1 MNNPLALA
9 AAVGLLAAP
18 LFLAAPAPAAEPAK
32 TPAADAATTLGEAQS
47 KAVEAMIRQFILDH
61 PEVILESMQNY
72 QIRQQ
77 MAEQEAATAA
87 LAAHRD
93 EIKNDPSAPVAG
105 NPKGDVTIVEFFDYR
120 CAYCKRVLPSV
131 RELLESD
138 KNVRYVFK
146 ELPILGPDSVTASRA
161 ALAAWKIAPEKYF
174 AFHAALME
182 ARGNLGEE
190 QVLEIAGKVGL
201 DPKKVKE
208 GMGAPEVEKTI
219 QRNLELAQTL
229 RIQGTPAF
237 IVGDALVPGAVD
249 LDQLKEMV
257 ATARKG

>member
-1 MNNPLALA
+1 MKHPLALA
-9 AAVGLLAAP
+9 AAAGFVTAP
-18 LFLAAPAPAAEPAK
+18 LLFAAPASAADPAK
-32 TPAADAATTLGEAQS
+32 APADAASALSEGQS
-47 KAVEAMIRQFILDH
+47 RAVEALVKQYILDH
-61 PEVILESMQNY
+61 PEVIIESMQNY

-77 MAEQEAATAA
+77 IAEQEAATAA
-87 LAAHRD
+87 LAASRD
-93 EIKNDPSAPVAG
+93 EIKNDASAPVAG

-174 AFHAALME
+174 AFHTALME
-182 ARGNLGEE
+182 ARGELGEE
-190 QVLEIAGKVGL
+190 QVLQIAEKVGL
-201 DPKKVKE
+201 DRKKVKD
-208 GMGAPEVEKTI
+208 GMAAPEVEKTI
-219 QRNLELAQTL
+219 QRNLELAQKL

-249 LDQLKEMV
+249 IEQLKDMV

>member
-1 MNNPLALA
+1 MKHPLALA
-9 AAVGLLAAP
+9 AAAGFVAAP
-18 LFLAAPAPAAEPAK
+18 LLFAAPASAADPAK
-32 TPAADAATTLGEAQS
+32 APADAASALSEGQS
-47 KAVEAMIRQFILDH
+47 RAVEALVKQYILDH
-61 PEVILESMQNY
+61 PEVIIESMQNY

-77 MAEQEAATAA
+77 IAEQEAATAA
-87 LAAHRD
+87 LAASRD
-93 EIKNDPSAPVAG
+93 EIKNDASAPVAG

-174 AFHAALME
+174 AFHSALME
-182 ARGNLGEE
+182 ARGELGEE
-190 QVLEIAGKVGL
+190 QVLQIAEKVGL
-201 DPKKVKE
+201 DRKRVKA
-208 GMGAPEVEKTI
+208 GMAAPEIEKTI
-219 QRNLELAQTL
+219 QRNLELAQKL

-249 LDQLKEMV
+249 IEQLKDMV

>member
-1 MNNPLALA
+1 MKHPLALA
-9 AAVGLLAAP
+9 AAVGLVAAP
-18 LFLAAPAPAAEPAK
+18 LLFAAPASAADPAK
-32 TPAADAATTLGEAQS
+32 APADAASALSEGQS
-47 KAVEAMIRQFILDH
+47 RAVEALVKQYILDH
-61 PEVILESMQNY
+61 PEVIIESMQNY

-77 MAEQEAATAA
+77 IAEQEAATAA
-87 LAAHRD
+87 LAASRD
-93 EIKNDPSAPVAG
+93 EIKNDASAPVAG

-174 AFHAALME
+174 AFHSALME
-182 ARGNLGEE
+182 ARGELGEE
-190 QVLEIAGKVGL
+190 QVLQIAEKVGL
-201 DPKKVKE
+201 DRKKVKD
-208 GMGAPEVEKTI
+208 GMAAPEVEKTI
-219 QRNLELAQTL
+219 QRNLELAQKL

-249 LDQLKEMV
+249 IEQLKDMV

>member
-18 LFLAAPAPAAEPAK
+18 LLVAAPAPAAEPVQ
-32 TPAADAATTLGEAQS
+32 TPAAGAAAALGEAQS

-77 MAEQEAATAA
+77 LAEQEAATAA

-93 EIKNDPSAPVAG
+93 EIKNDASAPVAG

-131 RELLESD
+131 RELIETD
-138 KNVRYVFK
+138 KNIRYVFK

-190 QVLEIAGKVGL
+190 QVLEIAQKVGL
-201 DPKKVKE
+201 DPKKVKD
-208 GMGAPEVEKTI
+208 GMSAPEVEKTI
-219 QRNLELAQTL
+219 ERNLALAQTL

>member
-1 MNNPLALA
+1 MKHPLALA
-9 AAVGLLAAP
+9 AAVSLVAAP
-18 LFLAAPAPAAEPAK
+18 LLLAAPAPAAEPAK
-32 TPAADAATTLGEAQS
+32 APADAAAALTEGQS
-47 KAVEAMIRQFILDH
+47 RAVEALVRQYILDH
-61 PEVILESMQNY
+61 PEVIIESMQNY

-77 MAEQEAATAA
+77 LAEQEAATAA
-87 LAAHRD
+87 LAANRD
-93 EIKNDPSAPVAG
+93 EIKNDKAAPVAG
-105 NPKGDVTIVEFFDYR
+105 NPKGDVTVVEFFDYR

-146 ELPILGPDSVTASRA
+146 ELPILGPDSMTASRA
-161 ALAAWKIAPEKYF
+161 ALAAWSIAPEKYF

-190 QVLEIAGKVGL
+190 QVLEIAEKVGL
-201 DPKKVKE
+201 DRKTIKD
-208 GMGAPEVEKTI
+208 GMAAPEVEKTI
-219 QRNLELAQTL
+219 QRNVELAQKL

-237 IVGDALVPGAVD
+237 IVGDALVPGAVN

-257 ATARKG
+257 ATERKG

>member
-1 MNNPLALA
+1 MKYPLALTA
-9 AAVGLLAAP
+9 AAGLLVAP
-18 LFLAAPAPAAEPAK
+18 LVLAAPAPAAEPAK
-32 TPAADAATTLGEAQS
+32 APAAASGLDEGQTR
-47 KAVEAMIRQFILDH
+47 AVEALVRQYILDH
-61 PEVILESMQNY
+61 PEVIIESMQNY

-77 MAEQEAATAA
+77 LAEQEAATAA
-87 LAAHRD
+87 LATHRD
-93 EIKNDPSAPVAG
+93 EIKNDASAPVAG
-105 NPKGDVTIVEFFDYR
+105 NPKGDVTVVEFFDYR

-131 RELLESD
+131 QELLAED

-161 ALAAWKIAPEKYF
+161 ALAAWKIAPETYF

-182 ARGNLGEE
+182 ARGTLGETE
-190 QVLEIAGKVGL
+190 VLEIARKVGL

-208 GMGAPEVEKTI
+208 GMAAPEVEQAI
-219 QRNLELAQTL
+219 QRNLELAQKL

-237 IVGDALVPGAVD
+237 IVGDALVPGAID
-249 LDQLKEMV
+249 LDQLKELV

>member
-1 MNNPLALA
+1 MKHPLALA
-9 AAVGLLAAP
+9 AAAGLLAAP
-18 LFLAAPAPAAEPAK
+18 LLLAAPALAAEPAK
-32 TPAADAATTLGEAQS
+32 APAAAPASVLTEGQS
-47 KAVEAMIRQFILDH
+47 KAVEALVRQYILDH
-61 PEVILESMQNY
+61 PEVIIESMQNY

-77 MAEQEAATAA
+77 LAEQEAATAA
-87 LAAHRD
+87 LAANRD
-93 EIKNDPSAPVAG
+93 EIKNDPAAPVAG
-105 NPKGDVTIVEFFDYR
+105 NPKGDVTVVEFFDYR

-146 ELPILGPDSVTASRA
+146 ELPILGPDSMTASHA
-161 ALAAWKIAPEKYF
+161 ALAAWSIAPEKYF

-190 QVLEIAGKVGL
+190 QVLEIAEKVGL
-201 DPKKVKE
+201 DRKKLKD
-208 GMGAPEVEKTI
+208 GMAAPEVEKII
-219 QRNLELAQTL
+219 QRNLELAQKL

-237 IVGDALVPGAVD
+237 VVGDALVPGAVD
-249 LDQLKEMV
+249 LQQLKDLI